1 MYVDTPFI
9 VSIELKFFS
18 SRYSEERIS
27 TYGNAKLVLCSMLPG
42 ASVSSSLI
50 AVYLNLCRIRMSSL
64 LRERWTGKEG
74 QPGEASMEESNLY
87 FLC

>member
-42 ASVSSSLI
+42 ASVSS
-50 AVYLNLCRIRMSSL
+50 
-64 LRERWTGKEG
+64 
-74 QPGEASMEESNLY
+74 
-87 FLC
+87 